1 MQIASAENP
10 QGAYEAA
17 KARNA
22 ADNRAYR
29 ERQRELGRAS
39 REAEAKER
47 PEPAAV
53 FTEQREVNL
62 RVQPK
67 QEVLPPEPDE
77 NERIDHIVGCRH
89 RRGVTR
95 RCGAAFQRM
104 AVTRSGSIL
113 CPSRTMSEC
122 RFPLAVVGNHKAAP
136 AKKGNGA
143 NVGTARPTTL
153 PEQRA
158 EQRGSRQNADN
169 PAPPPHKPSAGTQPL
184 HTEEIPN

>member
-67 QEVLPPEPDE
+67 QEVLPEPDE

-104 AVTRSGSIL
+104 AVTRSGSFL

-122 RFPLAVVGNHKAAP
+122 RFPPPWSVLTGN
-136 AKKGNGA
+136 
-143 NVGTARPTTL
+143 TL
-153 PEQRA
+153 PQPK
-158 EQRGSRQNADN
+158 GSGRSERKLRCNRQQSGA
-169 PAPPPHKPSAGTQPL
+169 
-184 HTEEIPN
+184 